1 MPFSCRIGGANRL
14 SEGRC
19 DNVGD
24 HGDGPAGPQDPRGQF
39 FHVLQDEFNLSYRE
53 AREVVSAVQ
62 GILGLDRPTGQ
73 VRPGQI
79 RLVVVSLRV
88 PFGPPL
94 RDTDRVEVTL
104 TVDAGAEDAEVL
116 AQQGRLA

>member
-1 MPFSCRIGGANRL
+1 MSEITATDRL
-14 SEGRC
+14 ALKTPEAS
-19 DNVGD
+19 
-24 HGDGPAGPQDPRGQF
+24 F

-53 AREVVSAVQ
+53 AREVVSAAQ
-62 GILGLDRPTGQ
+62 EILGLDRPTGQ

-79 RLVVVSLRV
+79 RLVVASLRA

-94 RDTDRVEVTL
+94 RETDRVEVTL

-116 AQQGRLA
+116 AQQGRLVSDLKIDFHAWW